1 MNLTDTAAYLT
12 WLSQSD
18 SRIQVTEPNVE
29 IWGNALATIPT
40 PTVKAVTLEHYR
52 VNEQIAPTPA
62 IIRKAGIAAA
72 AREAAKH
79 SALEAAPTVRNPN
92 SYRAS
97 DPERWDAQVARGREQ
112 YRADLRAR
120 GITPH
125 TDTCPDCSRPKTGA
139 R

>member
-18 SRIQVTEPNVE
+18 NRIQVTEPNVE

-40 PTVKAVTLEHYR
+40 ATVKAVTLEHYR

-62 IIRKAGIAAA
+62 IIRKAGIASA
-72 AREAAKH
+72 ARDAAKVA
-79 SALEAAPTVRNPN
+79 ALEAAPRIRNPN
-92 SYRAS
+92 NYRARN
-97 DPERWDAQVARGREQ
+97 PELWEQLVAEGRDKH
-112 YRADLRAR
+112 RADLRSR

-125 TDTCPDCSRPKTGA
+125 AESCPDCSRA
-139 R
+139 SR

>member
-18 SRIQVTEPNVE
+18 NRIQVTEPNVE

-40 PTVKAVTLEHYR
+40 ATVKAVTLEHYR

-62 IIRKAGIAAA
+62 IIRKAGIASA
-72 AREAAKH
+72 ARDAAKV
-79 SALEAAPTVRNPN
+79 AAIQAAPRIKNPNNYRARNP
-92 SYRAS
+92 
-97 DPERWDAQVARGREQ
+97 ELWEQLVAEGRDKH
-112 YRADLRAR
+112 RADLRSR

-125 TDTCPDCSRPKTGA
+125 AESCPDCSRA
-139 R
+139 SR

>member
-12 WLSQSD
+12 WLSQAD
-18 SRIQVTEPNVE
+18 NRIQVTDPNVE

-40 PTVKAVTLEHYR
+40 ATVKAVTLEHYR
-52 VNEQIAPTPA
+52 VNEQIMPTPA

-72 AREAAKH
+72 ARETAKH
-79 SALEAAPTVRNPN
+79 SALEAAPVVRNPN

-97 DPERWDAQVARGREQ
+97 DPERWDRLVAEGRDRH
-112 YRADLRAR
+112 RADLRAR

-125 TDTCPDCSRPKTGA
+125 AEACPSCRP

>member
-18 SRIQVTEPNVE
+18 NRIQVTEPNVE

-40 PTVKAVTLEHYR
+40 ATVKAVTLEHYR
-52 VNEQIAPTPA
+52 VNEQIVPTPA
-62 IIRKAGIAAA
+62 IIRKAGVASA

-79 SALEAAPTVRNPN
+79 SALEAAPVMRNPTG
-92 SYRAS
+92 YRAS
-97 DPERWDAQVARGREQ
+97 DPERWDRLVQQGRDQ
-112 YRADLRAR
+112 GRADLRSR

-125 TDTCPDCSRPKTGA
+125 AEGCPDCSRP
-139 R
+139 RR